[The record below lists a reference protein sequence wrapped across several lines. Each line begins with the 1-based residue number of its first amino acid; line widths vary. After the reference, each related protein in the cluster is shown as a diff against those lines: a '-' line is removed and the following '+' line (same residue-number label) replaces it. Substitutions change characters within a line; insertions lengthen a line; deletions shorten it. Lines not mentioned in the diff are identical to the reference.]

1 MRLVRAG
8 ACAAALVAA
17 VGVATRLQAQT
28 YFGQNQVQYDHFKWS
43 VVETE
48 HFLVHYYPQERV
60 AAMDAARMAERAY
73 ARLSRLL
80 NHQFREKKPLILYSS
95 RGDFGQN
102 NVTGDLGEG
111 TGGVTEALR
120 HRMLLPFTGDYKSFE
135 HVLAHEMVHAFQY
148 DIFARGRA
156 GAGLQT
162 LAQVDPPLWFME
174 GMAEYLAGGPNH
186 VLTQAWVRDAALNGH
201 LPTIEQMT
209 IRPDQYFPYRYG
221 EALWEYVGNRW
232 GDEIIGEV
240 LNSSPNVG
248 IERAFKRETGLSL
261 EDLSDEWREAM
272 QTKHLPQ
279 IATLDRARKFSQPLL
294 SERKT
299 GGSLFLAPSLSSD
312 GKYIAFVSL
321 GSFLRG
327 EVFPDLWLGDGETGR
342 RIKRLVKSTTDP
354 NFEELRLLY
363 SQSSFAPDA
372 KALAFTAQRDGRDV
386 LYLMDVRRRKVTH
399 RFDLPLEG
407 VTSPSWSPDGRQLV
421 FSGGRGGL
429 TDLYIVDRD
438 GRNLRRL
445 TNDRNGDNQ
454 AQWSPD
460 GRTIAFSSDRG
471 PQTDFDNLKFS
482 RWQVSLY
489 DLESGR
495 VTVIP
500 GQAGQNLNPMWAPDG
515 KSIAFVSDRTGIPN
529 IFIYDLEK
537 KQHYQITNVVG
548 AVLAVTEYSPVITWA
563 RQADRLAFAYYEN
576 GDYSVWSVNNPRRLM
591 KEPFRDTTA
600 LKTQTIA
607 RAGTHA
613 DSAAGQLATPAR
625 PDVTIS
631 STPQGALPTDS
642 TPRPS
647 ASQGRDTSALAP
659 IVTAN
664 RDSVARDRSIY
675 RSATG
680 MRASGELPSAPERA
694 ETVVSVAQL
703 LDSAAIVLPDT
714 TQFRSYPYRI
724 GYQPEYISRPSIGYA
739 QDNFGRGV
747 FGGTTIVLSDLLG
760 DHRLAFAGQVNGRLS
775 EAYLLAAFTSMGRR
789 LQYTTGA
796 LQQPVWYL
804 TYDKTVPTTEGLYS
818 QTQGVT
824 RFVTRQA
831 FGIGSYPLNRFTRVE
846 FGGSFNY
853 VDQLTYWYGR
863 RIDPVQGV
871 AGPFGIDSAS
881 NRTGIMYGAPFFA
894 YVSDNTLFGYTGPI
908 AGRRYRFQ
916 IEPTLGSYQWVEY
929 QADYRRYIPIL
940 FNFLTV
946 ALRGQTSISVGRDE
960 TMLQKYIG
968 RPEFVRGYDRE
979 EYSFQCTGVPGLPQ
993 DPNTQGGCSAI
1004 QLLGSRV
1011 AFANAEV
1018 RFPLV
1023 RRFDLG
1029 LLPISLPPVDG
1040 LFFYD
1045 IGLAWSR
1052 DQKIVWDNSAN
1063 QNVTNTRAPVHSY
1076 GAGIRLN
1083 LFGFALLRWDYAIA
1097 LDRPNG
1103 KKGYWTW
1110 TLGPSF

>member
-17 VGVATRLQAQT
+17 VGVATRLPAQT
-28 YFGQNQVQYDHFKWS
+28 YFGQNQVQYDRFKWT
-43 VVETE
+43 VLETE
-48 HFLVHYYPQERV
+48 HFLVHYYPEEHV
-60 AAMDAARMAERAY
+60 AAMDAARMAERSY

-135 HVLAHEMVHAFQY
+135 HVLSHEMVHAFQY

-209 IRPDQYFPYRYG
+209 VRPDQFFPYRYG

-240 LNSSPNVG
+240 LNSAPNVG

-279 IATLDRARKFSQPLL
+279 VANLDRARKFSQPLL
-294 SERKT
+294 TERRS

-354 NFEELRLLY
+354 NYEELRLLY
-363 SQSSFAPDA
+363 SQSSFSPDG
-372 KALAFTAQRDGRDV
+372 KSLAFTAQREGRDV
-386 LYLMDVRRRKVTH
+386 LYLMDVRHKKVTH

-421 FSGGRGGL
+421 FSGGKGGL

-454 AQWSPD
+454 PQWSPD
-460 GRTIAFSSDRG
+460 GRTIAFTSDRG
-471 PQTDFDNLKFS
+471 PETDFENLKFS
-482 RWQVSLY
+482 RWQISLY

-495 VTVIP
+495 TTVLP

-537 KQHYQITNVVG
+537 KDHFQITNVVG

-576 GDYSVWSVNNPRRLM
+576 GDYSVWSVNNPRHLM
-591 KEPFRDTTA
+591 KEPYRDTTRQ
-600 LKTQTIA
+600 TQTVAQGQA
-607 RAGTHA
+607 RP
-613 DSAAGQLATPAR
+613 DSAAARGGNAAPPNVAVTGQPSPSQTPAS
-625 PDVTIS
+625 PAS
-631 STPQGALPTDS
+631 PA
-642 TPRPS
+642 PS
-647 ASQGRDTSALAP
+647 PAVADTGALAP
-659 IVTAN
+659 RVTAN
-664 RDSVARDRSIY
+664 GDSVAHDRSIY

-680 MRASGELPSAPERA
+680 MRASSDLPAAPERA

-703 LDSAAIVLPDT
+703 LDSAAIALPDT
-714 TQFRSYPYRI
+714 TKFKKYGYRI
-724 GYQPEYISRPSIGYA
+724 GFQPEYISRPSIGYA

-747 FGGTTIVLSDLLG
+747 FGGTTIILSDLLG

-775 EAYLLAAFTSMGRR
+775 EAYLLGAYTSMGNRM
-789 LQYTTGA
+789 QYTAGV
-796 LQQPVWYL
+796 LQQPLFYL
-804 TYDKTVPTTEGLYS
+804 AGQSDGFDQKGNYRVD
-818 QTQGVT
+818 QAIT
-824 RFVTRQA
+824 RLITRQA
-831 FGIGSYPLNRFTRVE
+831 FWIGAYPLNRFTRFE
-846 FGGSFNY
+846 FGGSFNS
-853 VDQLTYWYGR
+853 VDRSTQIYSDVYAPDGTYLGY
-863 RIDPVQGV
+863 DLSPTSDQS
-871 AGPFGIDSAS
+871 GI
-881 NRTGIMYGAPFFA
+881 TYGAPYA
-894 YVSDNTLFGYTGPI
+894 AWVSDNTLFGYTGPI

-916 IEPTLGSYQWVEY
+916 IEPTIGSYRWIEY
-929 QADYRRYIPIL
+929 QADYRRYFPIL
-940 FNFLTV
+940 FNFLTF
-946 ALRGQTSISVGRDE
+946 AARAQTSISVGRDE
-960 TMLQKYIG
+960 TVLQKYIG

-979 EYSFQCTGVPGLPQ
+979 EYGRSCTVIPGTPQ
-993 DPNTQGGCSAI
+993 TPSQQSGCSAI

-1011 AFANAEV
+1011 AFANAEL

-1029 LLPISLPPVDG
+1029 LLPVSLPPVDG

-1045 IGLAWSR
+1045 VGLAWSGG
-1052 DQKIVWDNSAN
+1052 QKVVRRYSDVSD
-1063 QNVTNTRAPVHSY
+1063 VTTTRAPVRSY

-1097 LDRPNG
+1097 LDRPGG

>member
-1 MRLVRAG
+1 MSLVRAG
-8 ACAAALVAA
+8 ALTTALVAVVSGA
-17 VGVATRLQAQT
+17 ARLDAQS
-28 YFGQNQVQYDHFKWS
+28 YFGQNQVQYDRFRWS

-48 HFLVHYYPQERV
+48 HFLVHYYPEEHS
-60 AAMDAARMAERAY
+60 AAMDAARMAERSY
-73 ARLSRLL
+73 SRLSRLL

-120 HRMLLPFTGDYKSFE
+120 HRILLPFTGDYRSFE
-135 HVLAHEMVHAFQY
+135 HVLSHELVHAFQY

-209 IRPDQYFPYRYG
+209 VRPDQYFPYRYG

-240 LNSSPNVG
+240 LNSAPNVG

-279 IATLDRARKFSQPLL
+279 VANLERARKFSQALL
-294 SERKT
+294 TERRS
-299 GGSLFLAPSLSSD
+299 GGTLFLAPALSSD
-312 GKYIAFVSL
+312 GKYIAFVSV

-327 EVFPDLWLGDGETGR
+327 EVFPDLWLGDGETGK

-363 SQSSFAPDA
+363 SQSSFSPDGRS
-372 KALAFTAQRDGRDV
+372 LAFTAQREGRDV
-386 LYLMDVRRRKVTH
+386 LYLLDVRRRKTTF

-407 VTSPSWSPDGRQLV
+407 VTSPAWSPDGRQLV
-421 FSGGRGGL
+421 FSGSKGGI

-445 TNDRNGDNQ
+445 TNDRHGDLQ
-454 AQWSPD
+454 PQWSPD
-460 GRTIAFSSDRG
+460 GKTIAFASDRG
-471 PQTDFDNLKFS
+471 PQTDFENLKFS

-489 DLESGR
+489 NMETGG
-495 VTVIP
+495 VTVVP
-500 GQAGQNLNPMWAPDG
+500 NQAGQNLNPMWSPDG
-515 KSIAFVSDRTGIPN
+515 KSVAFVSDRTGIPN
-529 IFIYDLEK
+529 IFIYDFDK
-537 KQHYQITNVVG
+537 KEHYQITNVVG

-563 RQADRLAFAYYEN
+563 READRLAFGYFEN

-591 KEPFRDTTA
+591 KDPYRDSTA
-600 LKTQTIA
+600 KRQVIA
-607 RAGTHA
+607 QG
-613 DSAAGQLATPAR
+613 AR
-625 PDVTIS
+625 PDSSAAPTIVQPTPPAAIPTPAPATP
-631 STPQGALPTDS
+631 STTPAS
-642 TPRPS
+642 T
-647 ASQGRDTSALAP
+647 DTSVFGGRVL
-659 IVTAN
+659 AN
-664 RDSVARDRSIY
+664 RDSVPHDISVY
-675 RSATG
+675 RGSSGVRPSAT
-680 MRASGELPSAPERA
+680 LPTTADRA
-694 ETVVSVAQL
+694 ETILSVAQL
-703 LDSAAIVLPDT
+703 LDSAAIALPDT
-714 TQFRSYPYRI
+714 SAFRKYGYRV
-724 GYQPEYISRPSIGYA
+724 GFQPEYISRPSIGYA

-775 EAYLLAAFTSMGRR
+775 EAYLLAAYTSMGRR
-789 LQYTTGA
+789 TQYTVGG
-796 LQQPVWYL
+796 LQAPTWFLTADGYEPVGGGI
-804 TYDKTVPTTEGLYS
+804 VE
-818 QTQGVT
+818 QQQAIT
-824 RFVTRQA
+824 RFITRQA
-831 FGIGSYPLNRFTRVE
+831 FAIGAYPLNRFTRIE
-846 FGGSFNY
+846 FGGSLNS
-853 VDQLTYWYGR
+853 VDRQTWWYSR
-863 RIDPVQGV
+863 AIDVDRGIIY
-871 AGPFGIDSAS
+871 PFERPDSIVNRLGI
-881 NRTGIMYGAPFFA
+881 TYGAPYLA

-916 IEPTLGSYQWVEY
+916 IEPTIGSYRWIEY

-940 FNFLTV
+940 FNFLTL
-946 ALRGQTSISVGRDE
+946 AGRAQTSISVGRDE
-960 TMLQKYIG
+960 TVLQKYIG

-979 EYSFQCTGVPGLPQ
+979 EYGVSCSVLPGDPQ
-993 DPNTQGGCSAI
+993 TPQQQQGCSAI

-1011 AFANAEV
+1011 AFANAEL

-1045 IGLAWSR
+1045 IGLAWSSG
-1052 DQKIVWDNSAN
+1052 QKVSWTTDNDARF
-1063 QNVTNTRAPVHSY
+1063 TRTPVRSY

-1097 LDRPNG
+1097 LDRPAG

>member
-1 MRLVRAG
+1 MSLGRGSV
-8 ACAAALVAA
+8 
-17 VGVATRLQAQT
+17 VATALLAVVFGGARLDAQG
-28 YFGQNQVQYDHFKWS
+28 YFGQNQVQYDRFRWS

-48 HFLVHYYPQERV
+48 HFLVHYYPEEHT
-60 AAMDAARMAERAY
+60 AAMDAARMTERAY

-120 HRMLLPFTGDYKSFE
+120 HRILLPFTGDYRSFE
-135 HVLAHEMVHAFQY
+135 HVLAHELVHAFQY

-186 VLTQAWVRDAALNGH
+186 VLTQAWVRDAALNGR
-201 LPTIEQMT
+201 LPSIEQMT
-209 IRPDQYFPYRYG
+209 LRPDQFFPYRYG

-279 IATLDRARKFSQPLL
+279 VATLDRARKFSQPLL
-294 SERKT
+294 TERRT
-299 GGSLFLAPSLSSD
+299 GGTLFLAPSLSND
-312 GKYIAFVSL
+312 GKHIAFISI

-363 SQSSFAPDA
+363 SQSSFSPDGRL
-372 KALAFTAQRDGRDV
+372 LAFTAQREGRDV
-386 LYLMDVRRRKVTH
+386 LYLLDVRKQKTIF
-399 RFDLPLEG
+399 RFDMPLEG
-407 VTSPSWSPDGRQLV
+407 VTSPAWSPDGRQIV
-421 FSGGRGGL
+421 FSGNKGGI
-429 TDLYIVDRD
+429 TDLYVVDRD
-438 GRNLRRL
+438 GKNLRRL
-445 TNDRNGDNQ
+445 TNDRHGDLQ
-454 AQWSPD
+454 PQWSPD
-460 GRTIAFSSDRG
+460 GGTIAFASDRG
-471 PQTDFDNLKFS
+471 RQTDFENLKFS

-489 DLESGR
+489 DVESGR
-495 VTVIP
+495 VSVVP
-500 GQAGQNLNPMWAPDG
+500 DQASQNLNPMWAPDG

-529 IFIYDLEK
+529 IFIYDLDR
-537 KQHYQITNVVG
+537 KQHFQITNVVG

-563 RQADRLAFAYYEN
+563 READRLAFGYFEN
-576 GDYSVWSVNNPRRLM
+576 GDYTVWSVNNPRRLM
-591 KEPFRDTTA
+591 KEAFRDSATTKA
-600 LKTQTIA
+600 PVVA
-607 RAGTHA
+607 VGA
-613 DSAAGQLATPAR
+613 PR
-625 PDVTIS
+625 PDSVRAPVTPVPAADATQAV
-631 STPQGALPTDS
+631 ST
-642 TPRPS
+642 
-647 ASQGRDTSALAP
+647 DTSLFGP
-659 IVTAN
+659 GVLAN
-664 RDSVARDRSIY
+664 RDSTPHDISIY
-675 RSATG
+675 RGASG
-680 MRASGELPSAPERA
+680 MRPSANLPTSGPRA

-703 LDSAAIVLPDT
+703 LDSAAIALPDT
-714 TQFRSYPYRI
+714 SRFRKY
-724 GYQPEYISRPSIGYA
+724 GYKVGFQPEYISRPNIGYA

-775 EAYLLAAFTSMGRR
+775 EAYMLAAYTSMGRR
-789 LQYTTGA
+789 TQYTVGA
-796 LQQPVWYL
+796 LQAPTWYL
-804 TYDKTVPTTEGLYS
+804 TADEYEN
-818 QTQGVT
+818 QGDGIYEQRQAVT
-824 RFVTRQA
+824 RYINRNA
-831 FGIGSYPLNRFTRVE
+831 FAIGAYPLNRFTRLE
-846 FGGSFNY
+846 FGGSLNN
-853 VDQLTYWYGR
+853 VDRQTYWYSR
-863 RIDPVQGV
+863 LIDAEKGV
-871 AGPFGIDSAS
+871 ATPFQVGQVVDE
-881 NRTGIMYGAPFFA
+881 TGLTYGAPFLA

-916 IEPTLGSYQWVEY
+916 IEPVMGSFRWIEY

-940 FNFLTV
+940 FNFLTL
-946 ALRGQTSISVGRDE
+946 AGRAQTSISVGRDE
-960 TMLQKYIG
+960 MVLQKYIG

-979 EYSFQCTGVPGLPQ
+979 EYSVSCTVVPGTPQ
-993 DPNTQGGCSAI
+993 TPANQQGCSAI

-1011 AFANAEV
+1011 AFANAEL

-1040 LFFYD
+1040 LVFYD
-1045 IGLAWSR
+1045 IGLAWSTG
-1052 DQKIVWDNSAN
+1052 QQVTWDNASRD
-1063 QNVTNTRAPVHSY
+1063 VSSTRAPVRSY

-1083 LFGFALLRWDYAIA
+1083 LFGFALVRWDYAVA
-1097 LDRPNG
+1097 LDRPQG